1 MKKLLSFLLSIMLIL
16 SVVPMGL
23 FSITASAV
31 TATSGTTGDCTWKLD
46 GTVLTISGNGA
57 MGNYYGYGYTG
68 FSLPWGQSVTEVII
82 KTGVTSIGEHAFAG
96 CSELRSITIPDSAT
110 SIGNAAFIECIS
122 FTSVMIPGSIT
133 SIGDEAFNG
142 CRGLRSITIPGSVT
156 SIGRGAFV
164 NCRRLTSVTIP
175 ESVTSIGN
183 STFSSCTGLTSVT
196 IPNGV
201 TNIEN
206 FAFLDCAGLTSVII
220 PGSVTSIGESAF
232 ERCTGLTSITIPN
245 SVTSIGHFAFRD
257 CTGLTSITIPDSVTS
272 IGNSIFKGCRSLTS
286 VTIPDSIKS
295 IGTAFSGCTGL
306 TSITIPNSVTSIGDY
321 AFSDCTG
328 LTNITIP
335 SSVTSI
341 GNYVFK
347 GCAGLTSIT
356 IPNSITSIGDCAFYD
371 CKGLTSITMPNSVTS
386 IGSSAFYFCTGLT
399 SITIPN
405 SVTSIGDDVFYYCTG
420 LTSITIPDS
429 VTSIGSRAFSGCS
442 GLTSIT
448 IPNSITR
455 IGNYAFSGCTG
466 LTSITIP
473 DKISIDGNAFKN
485 CAIKKII
492 ISDGSETVTSNM
504 IVCKSTL
511 ESITIPN
518 SITSVGKSAFYGCN
532 SLANVYYGGS
542 FASKAYNISIDTG
555 NDNLIKAVW
564 HYADTKDVLLYLFDD
579 NSLTASV
586 KDCAPWTTGVEIPI
600 TVTKDGKTY
609 KVTGI
614 GDNAFS
620 GCTKLTNIT
629 IPNSV
634 TSIGESSFS
643 GCTGLTSVIIPNS
656 VTSIGSNAFSGCT
669 GLTSVY
675 ITDIVAW
682 CNIDFYNYEANPLY
696 YAKNL
701 YLNGKLVTKLVI
713 PNGVISIGR
722 RAFSGYSGL
731 TNVII
736 PNGVKWIGVS
746 SFSGCTGLT
755 SVTISGSVTSIDEST
770 FSGCTGL
777 TNITIPNSVTSVCK
791 SAFYGCN
798 SLANVYYGGSFASKA
813 YNISI
818 DTGNDNLIKAV
829 WHYADTKDVLL
840 YLFDDN
846 SLTASVKDCA
856 PWTTVVEISTT
867 ITKDGKI
874 YKVTGIGDNAF
885 SGCTGLTSIT
895 IPNSVT
901 SIGESAFKGCTR
913 LTSITIPNSVTSIG
927 YRAFSGCTGLTSIKI
942 PDSITSID
950 EYVFKNCTGL
960 TSITIPDSVTSIDKY
975 AFENCKIKELNIA
988 EGSKKVTSQM
998 VMCKDTL
1005 EKVTIPNSVTSIGY
1019 GAFYGCYRLTS
1030 ITIPDSVTS
1039 IDEYVFKKC
1048 TGLTSITI
1056 PGSITSIDKYAFSGC
1071 ENIDTVYY
1079 GGTET
1084 QWSKLSNKPNC
1095 KNVVYCNKIGIK
1107 VTKLPSKINY
1117 TEGENLSLYGGEV
1130 SVLYNND
1137 IYDKSTVLNSSTIK
1151 VTGFDTTKPGKQTLT
1166 VEYLGYTTA
1175 FDVNVI
1181 EKPENKT
1188 EFAGGKG
1195 VEHNP
1200 YLVSDKTQLNNVRKY
1215 PDAYFKQTKDIEF
1228 TAADFATGGMFYNN
1242 GYGWM
1247 PIGKDDNSSFN
1258 GCYDGGG
1265 YSIKNL
1271 RISITTDNSAYGGLF
1286 GYNTGKLKN
1295 ITVENGNITVK
1306 AEKNSYAGA
1315 IVGYVRYGN
1324 IENCHNKN
1332 TYVKANV
1339 AGGIAGCVN
1348 FTEKIE
1354 NCSNSGSIEG
1364 TFMGGIAGRL
1374 TTSSNALISNC
1385 TNSGNLVLPYISGAY
1400 VGGIVGHHEKGPLKV
1415 EDCKNF
1421 GRIYA
1426 ENADLPSIFT
1436 GGAPLVGGMIGYT
1449 NNSTVKGCIN
1459 KADIY
1464 GYAAGGIVGYGIT
1477 YITNCINEGNISGS
1491 SMVGGIVGFHYY
1503 GTIHDCTNKGKI
1515 TGVEYRENKKVSDY
1529 SGSAGGIVGSVKQH
1543 NEIQRCR
1550 NIGDVYNGY
1559 YSGGIAG
1566 IGGSIWYCYNTGNVV
1581 SQEYSGGISADFKE
1595 SDYTKNISYC
1605 YNTGNIR
1612 GKNAAGIIASIGE
1625 GTVSN
1630 CYTVGRI
1637 EKISDEGYIG
1647 AIAAYMTGGIIE
1659 ECYYLNNISSGTG
1672 YVDYSVSN
1680 EPQTTKLTD
1689 KQMQNAESFT
1699 DFNFTNIW
1707 TMDGNND
1714 YLYPE
1719 LKDVEMIYIPY
1730 TPGDLDGDEKITDKD
1745 AIYLLM
1751 HSYFPDDYPVNQP
1764 LDYNNDGLIND
1775 KDAIYLLMHC
1785 YFPEDYPITK

>member
-23 FSITASAV
+23 FSITASAE
-31 TATSGTTGDCTWKLD
+31 TATNGRAGEHCTWSLE
-46 GTVLTISGNGA
+46 GTVLTISGSGEMFQYSQSA
-57 MGNYYGYGYTG
+57 
-68 FSLPWGQSVTEVII
+68 FSGMTPPWG
-82 KTGVTSIGEHAFAG
+82 KN
-96 CSELRSITIPDSAT
+96 ITIVVVKNGITRIS
-110 SIGNAAFIECIS
+110 SNAFYRCS
-122 FTSVMIPGSIT
+122 
-133 SIGDEAFNG
+133 
-142 CRGLRSITIPGSVT
+142 GLK
-156 SIGRGAFV
+156 
-164 NCRRLTSVTIP
+164 SVTIP
-175 ESVTSIGN
+175 NSVTSIGN
-183 STFSSCTGLTSVT
+183 GTFS
-196 IPNGV
+196 
-201 TNIEN
+201 
-206 FAFLDCAGLTSVII
+206 DCA
-220 PGSVTSIGESAF
+220 
-232 ERCTGLTSITIPN
+232 GLTSITIPN
-245 SVTSIGHFAFRD
+245 SVTSI
-257 CTGLTSITIPDSVTS
+257 SSS
-272 IGNSIFKGCRSLTS
+272 
-286 VTIPDSIKS
+286 
-295 IGTAFSGCTGL
+295 AFSGCTGL
-306 TSITIPNSVTSIGDY
+306 TSITIPNSVTSISSS
-321 AFSDCTG
+321 AFSGCTG
-328 LTNITIP
+328 LTRITVN
-335 SSVTSI
+335 S
-341 GNYVFK
+341 GNVAYRSENNCLIEK
-347 GCAGLTSIT
+347 ETNSLISGCK
-356 IPNSITSIGDCAFYD
+356 NSI
-371 CKGLTSITMPNSVTS
+371 
-386 IGSSAFYFCTGLT
+386 
-399 SITIPN
+399 IPN
-405 SVTSIGDDVFYYCTG
+405 SVTSIGGSAFYGCFG

-429 VTSIGSRAFSGCS
+429 VTSIRS
-442 GLTSIT
+442 
-448 IPNSITR
+448 
-455 IGNYAFSGCTG
+455 
-466 LTSITIP
+466 
-473 DKISIDGNAFKN
+473 
-485 CAIKKII
+485 
-492 ISDGSETVTSNM
+492 
-504 IVCKSTL
+504 
-511 ESITIPN
+511 
-518 SITSVGKSAFYGCN
+518 SAFYGC
-532 SLANVYYGGS
+532 S
-542 FASKAYNISIDTG
+542 
-555 NDNLIKAVW
+555 
-564 HYADTKDVLLYLFDD
+564 
-579 NSLTASV
+579 
-586 KDCAPWTTGVEIPI
+586 
-600 TVTKDGKTY
+600 
-609 KVTGI
+609 
-614 GDNAFS
+614 
-620 GCTKLTNIT
+620 
-629 IPNSV
+629 
-634 TSIGESSFS
+634 
-643 GCTGLTSVIIPNS
+643 
-656 VTSIGSNAFSGCT
+656 
-669 GLTSVY
+669 
-675 ITDIVAW
+675 
-682 CNIDFYNYEANPLY
+682 
-696 YAKNL
+696 
-701 YLNGKLVTKLVI
+701 
-713 PNGVISIGR
+713 
-722 RAFSGYSGL
+722 
-731 TNVII
+731 
-736 PNGVKWIGVS
+736 
-746 SFSGCTGLT
+746 
-755 SVTISGSVTSIDEST
+755 
-770 FSGCTGL
+770 
-777 TNITIPNSVTSVCK
+777 
-791 SAFYGCN
+791 
-798 SLANVYYGGSFASKA
+798 
-813 YNISI
+813 
-818 DTGNDNLIKAV
+818 
-829 WHYADTKDVLL
+829 
-840 YLFDDN
+840 
-846 SLTASVKDCA
+846 
-856 PWTTVVEISTT
+856 
-867 ITKDGKI
+867 
-874 YKVTGIGDNAF
+874 
-885 SGCTGLTSIT
+885 
-895 IPNSVT
+895 
-901 SIGESAFKGCTR
+901 
-913 LTSITIPNSVTSIG
+913 
-927 YRAFSGCTGLTSIKI
+927 
-942 PDSITSID
+942 
-950 EYVFKNCTGL
+950 GL

-975 AFENCKIKELNIA
+975 AFEYCKIKELNIA
-988 EGSKKVTSQM
+988 EGSKEVTSEM
-998 VMCKDTL
+998 VMCAYSL
-1005 EKVTIPNSVTSIGY
+1005 ERVTIPNSVTSIGD
-1019 GAFYGCYRLTS
+1019 GAFSGCSELTSITISDNTDNALNAFYYCKIKELNIAEGSKEGTSEMVMGKDRFEIVTIPNSVTSIRSNAFSGCSELTS

-1039 IDEYVFKKC
+1039 IDEYAFRDC
-1048 TGLTSITI
+1048 TGLTSIAI
-1056 PGSITSIDKYAFSGC
+1056 PGSITSIGRYAFSGC

-1137 IYDKSTVLNSSTIK
+1137 IYDKLTALNSSTVK

-1175 FDVNVI
+1175 FDVSVI

-1195 VEHNP
+1195 VKHNP

-1247 PIGKDDNSSFN
+1247 PIGKDANSSFN

-1354 NCSNSGSIEG
+1354 KCSNSGSIEG

-1374 TTSSNALISNC
+1374 TTSSNTLISNC

>member
-23 FSITASAV
+23 FSITASAE
-31 TATSGTTGDCTWKLD
+31 TATNGRAGEHCTWSLE
-46 GTVLTISGNGA
+46 GTVLTISGSGEMFQYSQSA
-57 MGNYYGYGYTG
+57 
-68 FSLPWGQSVTEVII
+68 FSGMTPPWG
-82 KTGVTSIGEHAFAG
+82 KN
-96 CSELRSITIPDSAT
+96 ITIVVVKNGITRIS
-110 SIGNAAFIECIS
+110 SNAFYRCS
-122 FTSVMIPGSIT
+122 
-133 SIGDEAFNG
+133 
-142 CRGLRSITIPGSVT
+142 GLK
-156 SIGRGAFV
+156 
-164 NCRRLTSVTIP
+164 SVTIP
-175 ESVTSIGN
+175 NSVTSIGN
-183 STFSSCTGLTSVT
+183 GTFS
-196 IPNGV
+196 
-201 TNIEN
+201 
-206 FAFLDCAGLTSVII
+206 DCA
-220 PGSVTSIGESAF
+220 
-232 ERCTGLTSITIPN
+232 GLTSITIPN
-245 SVTSIGHFAFRD
+245 SVTSI
-257 CTGLTSITIPDSVTS
+257 SSS
-272 IGNSIFKGCRSLTS
+272 
-286 VTIPDSIKS
+286 
-295 IGTAFSGCTGL
+295 AFSGCTGL
-306 TSITIPNSVTSIGDY
+306 TSITIPNSVTSISSS
-321 AFSDCTG
+321 AFSGCTG
-328 LTNITIP
+328 LTRITVN
-335 SSVTSI
+335 S
-341 GNYVFK
+341 GNVAYRSENNCLIEK
-347 GCAGLTSIT
+347 ETNSLISGRK
-356 IPNSITSIGDCAFYD
+356 NSI
-371 CKGLTSITMPNSVTS
+371 
-386 IGSSAFYFCTGLT
+386 
-399 SITIPN
+399 IPN
-405 SVTSIGDDVFYYCTG
+405 SVTSIGGGAFYGCFG

-429 VTSIGSRAFSGCS
+429 VTSIRS
-442 GLTSIT
+442 
-448 IPNSITR
+448 
-455 IGNYAFSGCTG
+455 
-466 LTSITIP
+466 
-473 DKISIDGNAFKN
+473 
-485 CAIKKII
+485 
-492 ISDGSETVTSNM
+492 
-504 IVCKSTL
+504 
-511 ESITIPN
+511 
-518 SITSVGKSAFYGCN
+518 SAFYGC
-532 SLANVYYGGS
+532 S
-542 FASKAYNISIDTG
+542 
-555 NDNLIKAVW
+555 
-564 HYADTKDVLLYLFDD
+564 
-579 NSLTASV
+579 
-586 KDCAPWTTGVEIPI
+586 
-600 TVTKDGKTY
+600 
-609 KVTGI
+609 
-614 GDNAFS
+614 
-620 GCTKLTNIT
+620 
-629 IPNSV
+629 
-634 TSIGESSFS
+634 
-643 GCTGLTSVIIPNS
+643 
-656 VTSIGSNAFSGCT
+656 
-669 GLTSVY
+669 
-675 ITDIVAW
+675 
-682 CNIDFYNYEANPLY
+682 
-696 YAKNL
+696 
-701 YLNGKLVTKLVI
+701 
-713 PNGVISIGR
+713 
-722 RAFSGYSGL
+722 
-731 TNVII
+731 
-736 PNGVKWIGVS
+736 
-746 SFSGCTGLT
+746 
-755 SVTISGSVTSIDEST
+755 
-770 FSGCTGL
+770 
-777 TNITIPNSVTSVCK
+777 
-791 SAFYGCN
+791 
-798 SLANVYYGGSFASKA
+798 
-813 YNISI
+813 
-818 DTGNDNLIKAV
+818 
-829 WHYADTKDVLL
+829 
-840 YLFDDN
+840 
-846 SLTASVKDCA
+846 
-856 PWTTVVEISTT
+856 
-867 ITKDGKI
+867 
-874 YKVTGIGDNAF
+874 
-885 SGCTGLTSIT
+885 
-895 IPNSVT
+895 
-901 SIGESAFKGCTR
+901 
-913 LTSITIPNSVTSIG
+913 
-927 YRAFSGCTGLTSIKI
+927 
-942 PDSITSID
+942 
-950 EYVFKNCTGL
+950 GL

-975 AFENCKIKELNIA
+975 AFEYCKIKELNIA
-988 EGSKKVTSQM
+988 EGSKEVTSEM
-998 VMCKDTL
+998 VMCAYSLERVTIPNSVTSIGYRAFSGCKGLTSITIPNSVTSIGDGAFSGCSELTSITISDNTDNALNAFYYCKIKELNIAEGSKEVTSEMVICKDTL
-1005 EKVTIPNSVTSIGY
+1005 EKVTIPNSVTSIGSN
-1019 GAFYGCYRLTS
+1019 AFSGCSELTS

-1039 IDEYVFKKC
+1039 IDEYAFRDC
-1048 TGLTSITI
+1048 TGLTSIAI
-1056 PGSITSIDKYAFSGC
+1056 PGSITSIGRYAFSGC

-1137 IYDKSTVLNSSTIK
+1137 IYDKLTALNSSTVK

-1175 FDVNVI
+1175 FDVSVI

-1195 VEHNP
+1195 VKHNP

-1247 PIGKDDNSSFN
+1247 PIGKDANSSFN

-1354 NCSNSGSIEG
+1354 KCSNSGSIEG

-1374 TTSSNALISNC
+1374 TTSSNTLISNC

>member
-1 MKKLLSFLLSIMLIL
+1 MKKLLSFLLSVMLIL

-31 TATSGTTGDCTWKLD
+31 TSTSGTTGDCTWKLD
-46 GTVLTISGNGA
+46 GTVLTISGDGK
-57 MGNYYGYGYTG
+57 MGNYGG
-68 FSLPWGQSVTEVII
+68 SKPPWSTSYITAVII
-82 KTGVTSIGEHAFAG
+82 KYGVTSIGV
-96 CSELRSITIPDSAT
+96 S
-110 SIGNAAFIECIS
+110 
-122 FTSVMIPGSIT
+122 
-133 SIGDEAFNG
+133 
-142 CRGLRSITIPGSVT
+142 
-156 SIGRGAFV
+156 
-164 NCRRLTSVTIP
+164 
-175 ESVTSIGN
+175 
-183 STFSSCTGLTSVT
+183 
-196 IPNGV
+196 
-201 TNIEN
+201 
-206 FAFLDCAGLTSVII
+206 AFLDCKW
-220 PGSVTSIGESAF
+220 
-232 ERCTGLTSITIPN
+232 LTSITIPN
-245 SVTSIGHFAFRD
+245 SVTSIGKHAFLSCWRLTSVTIPASVTSIDGYVFRDCKGLTSITIPNSVKSIGEFAFYGCTGLTSVIIPNGVKIIGKSSFSG

-272 IGNSIFKGCRSLTS
+272 IGESS
-286 VTIPDSIKS
+286 
-295 IGTAFSGCTGL
+295 FSGCTGL
-306 TSITIPNSVTSIGDY
+306 TSIT
-321 AFSDCTG
+321 
-328 LTNITIP
+328 
-335 SSVTSI
+335 
-341 GNYVFK
+341 
-347 GCAGLTSIT
+347 
-356 IPNSITSIGDCAFYD
+356 
-371 CKGLTSITMPNSVTS
+371 M
-386 IGSSAFYFCTGLT
+386 
-399 SITIPN
+399 
-405 SVTSIGDDVFYYCTG
+405 
-420 LTSITIPDS
+420 PDS
-429 VTSIGSRAFSGCS
+429 VTSIGESS
-442 GLTSIT
+442 
-448 IPNSITR
+448 
-455 IGNYAFSGCTG
+455 FSGCTG
-466 LTSITIP
+466 LTSINIPNGVTSIGNSAFYRCSGLTSVTIPASVTSIDEYVFRYCTGLTSVTIPNSVKSIGEFAFFGCNSLTSVYYGGSFASRKKISIDTGNDNLNKAEWHYADIKDVLTYVMYGKETSDGNILWSVYVKDCAPWVTEVEIPETVTITGITYKVTGILSNSLFGGKGFSGCNKLTSITMPNSIERIGAYAFSDCTALTSITIP
-473 DKISIDGNAFKN
+473 DRISIDGNAFKN

-511 ESITIPN
+511 ESITM
-518 SITSVGKSAFYGCN
+518 
-532 SLANVYYGGS
+532 
-542 FASKAYNISIDTG
+542 
-555 NDNLIKAVW
+555 
-564 HYADTKDVLLYLFDD
+564 
-579 NSLTASV
+579 
-586 KDCAPWTTGVEIPI
+586 
-600 TVTKDGKTY
+600 
-609 KVTGI
+609 
-614 GDNAFS
+614 
-620 GCTKLTNIT
+620 
-629 IPNSV
+629 PNSV
-634 TSIGESSFS
+634 TSIS
-643 GCTGLTSVIIPNS
+643 
-656 VTSIGSNAFSGCT
+656 
-669 GLTSVY
+669 
-675 ITDIVAW
+675 D
-682 CNIDFYNYEANPLY
+682 
-696 YAKNL
+696 
-701 YLNGKLVTKLVI
+701 
-713 PNGVISIGR
+713 
-722 RAFSGYSGL
+722 
-731 TNVII
+731 
-736 PNGVKWIGVS
+736 
-746 SFSGCTGLT
+746 
-755 SVTISGSVTSIDEST
+755 
-770 FSGCTGL
+770 
-777 TNITIPNSVTSVCK
+777 
-791 SAFYGCN
+791 SAF
-798 SLANVYYGGSFASKA
+798 L
-813 YNISI
+813 
-818 DTGNDNLIKAV
+818 
-829 WHYADTKDVLL
+829 
-840 YLFDDN
+840 
-846 SLTASVKDCA
+846 
-856 PWTTVVEISTT
+856 
-867 ITKDGKI
+867 
-874 YKVTGIGDNAF
+874 
-885 SGCTGLTSIT
+885 
-895 IPNSVT
+895 
-901 SIGESAFKGCTR
+901 GCTR
-913 LTSITIPNSVTSIG
+913 LTSITIPDSVTNIG
-927 YRAFSGCTGLTSIKI
+927 KHAFLSCSRLTSIKI

-960 TSITIPDSVTSIDKY
+960 TSITIPDSVTSIGKY
-975 AFENCKIKELNIA
+975 AFEGCTGL
-988 EGSKKVTSQM
+988 TSII
-998 VMCKDTL
+998 
-1005 EKVTIPNSVTSIGY
+1005 IPDSVTSIGSN
-1019 GAFYGCYRLTS
+1019 AFSGCTGLTS
-1030 ITIPDSVTS
+1030 IKIPDSITS
-1039 IDEYVFKKC
+1039 IDEYVFKNC

-1137 IYDKSTVLNSSTIK
+1137 IYDKSTALNSLTVK
-1151 VTGFDTTKPGKQTLT
+1151 VTGFDTTKPSKQTLT

-1247 PIGKDDNSSFN
+1247 PIGKDTNSSFN

-1271 RISITTDNSAYGGLF
+1271 RISITTNNSAYGGLF

-1332 TYVKANV
+1332 TFVKANV

-1354 NCSNSGSIEG
+1354 NCSNSGSLEC
-1364 TFMGGIAGRL
+1364 TFTVGGIVGGL
-1374 TTSSNALISNC
+1374 TTSSGTLISNC
-1385 TNSGNLVLPYISGAY
+1385 TNSGNLVLPYNSGTC
-1400 VGGIVGHHEKGPLKV
+1400 VGGIVGHHENGPLKV

-1426 ENADLPSIFT
+1426 ENTALASLYS
-1436 GGAPLVGGMIGYT
+1436 GATFVGGMIGYT

-1491 SMVGGIVGFHYY
+1491 SVVGGIVGSHYY

-1550 NIGDVYNGY
+1550 NIGNVYNGY

-1595 SDYTKNISYC
+1595 SDYTKKISYC